1 MRILIIIL
9 FFLLIIYYNKIFFS
23 ISLIYTVGKSLV
35 KSNKPSLRERV
46 SKIYNNFF
54 NVKHNFSLIPET
66 PCIIV
71 CNHPANLF
79 DSIGTIL
86 IPKDLVFIS
95 ASGNSFSNMFRNKLL
110 GDMIYVGK
118 KQPSYES
125 IKSQVALKLGEKKFI
140 VAYVS
145 TGKPTSNGAWF
156 GRVRTGMF
164 RIAKELGV
172 PVVPII
178 FDKLNLDKNQYKI
191 KVYPPIKII
200 EPEKEAYNFRKLLCK
215 YYRQNC
221 S

>member
-23 ISLIYTVGKSLV
+23 ISLIYTVGKSLL
-35 KSNKPSLRERV
+35 NNNLTLRDTV
-46 SKIYNNFF
+46 YKIYNNFF
-54 NVKHNFSLIPET
+54 IIKHNFELIPET

-71 CNHPANLF
+71 CNHPVNFF

-86 IPKDLVFIS
+86 IPKNLVFIS
-95 ASGNSFSNMFRNKLL
+95 ASGNSFSNTFRNKLL
-110 GDMIYVGK
+110 GDMIYVQK

-125 IKSQVALKLGEKKFI
+125 IKSQVHLKLAEKKFI

-145 TGKPTSNGAWF
+145 TGKPTSNGVWF

-164 RIAKELGV
+164 RIAKELDV

-178 FDKLNLDKNQYKI
+178 FDKLNLDKHHYKI
-191 KVYPPIKII
+191 KVYPPIKIT
-200 EPEKEAYNFRKLLCK
+200 EPEKEAYNFQKLLRN
-215 YYRQNC
+215 YYKENC

>member
-9 FFLLIIYYNKIFFS
+9 FFLLIIYYTKIFFS
-23 ISLIYTVGKSLV
+23 ISLIYTVGKNLLNG
-35 KSNKPSLRERV
+35 NKTSLRESV
-46 SKIYNNFF
+46 YKIYNNFLV
-54 NVKHNFSLIPET
+54 VKHNFELIPET

-71 CNHPANLF
+71 CNHPVNFF

-86 IPKDLVFIS
+86 IPKNLVFIS
-95 ASGNSFSNMFRNKLL
+95 AYGNSFSNAFRNKLL

-125 IKSQVALKLGEKKFI
+125 IKSQIATKLAEKKFI
-140 VAYVS
+140 GAYVS
-145 TGKPTSNGAWF
+145 TGKPTSNGVWF

-164 RIAKELGV
+164 RIAKELDV
-172 PVVPII
+172 PLVPII

-200 EPEKEAYNFRKLLCK
+200 EPEKEAYNFRKLLRK
-215 YYRQNC
+215 YYIQNC